1 MKDNIILLVTAAIAA
16 LLAWAF
22 WRFLG
27 QHAFSVISTLALLIV
42 TADNLR
48 LRRKLKSTLQR

>member
-1 MKDNIILLVTAAIAA
+1 MKDDLLLLITATIVA

-27 QHAFSVISTLALLIV
+27 ESAFSVVSTLALLIV
-42 TADNLR
+42 TADNIR
-48 LRRKLKSTLQR
+48 LRRKLKPEQRR